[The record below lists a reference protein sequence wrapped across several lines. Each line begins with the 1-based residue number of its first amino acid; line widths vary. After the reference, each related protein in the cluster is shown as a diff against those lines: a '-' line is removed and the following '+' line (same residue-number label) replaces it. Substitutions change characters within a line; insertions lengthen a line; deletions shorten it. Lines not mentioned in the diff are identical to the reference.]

1 MVRSGYRERG
11 AKKGGAGGRRGELG
25 DVDRGLVVRGVG
37 GSTGCPE
44 YRGVSRDKLQA
55 GQRMREDQKNSRLA
69 LKKKKSRIPQCK
81 IRGMEK
87 VNQVVRPRVSGIG
100 VGTGGT

>member
-1 MVRSGYRERG
+1 MVVLPIFRDRSPVRAPGKG
-11 AKKGGAGGRRGELG
+11 GQGGGAGERRGELG

-44 YRGVSRDKLQA
+44 YRGVSRDKLKA

-69 LKKKKSRIPQCK
+69 LKKKKK
-81 IRGMEK
+81 Y
-87 VNQVVRPRVSGIG
+87 
-100 VGTGGT
+100 